1 MFVCQWHLEIPFG
14 KQGEAIKIMNA
25 WGQEKFKSSE
35 FKRAKSARLLV
46 GHIGD
51 SPSHIV
57 DEYLFES
64 LADFE
69 AALHGMGQPQFK
81 AHADALAPYIVPG
94 TQKWLV
100 YRVLD

>member
-14 KQGEAIKIMNA
+14 KQGEAVKIMRA
-25 WGQEKFKSSE
+25 WGAEKFKSSE
-35 FKRAKSARLLV
+35 FKRAKSARLLA
-46 GHIGD
+46 GHVGD
-51 SPSHIV
+51 SPSHVI

-69 AALHGMGQPQFK
+69 LALQDMGQPQFK
-81 AHADALAPYIVPG
+81 PHAEALTPYIIPG
-94 TQKWLV
+94 SQRWVV